1 MAREVFKY
9 EPLDFELDVA
19 VGLSLPINIVNGKF
33 KSTYT
38 TVDQARTNLK
48 NLLLTIK
55 GERVFQPDFGTNLY
69 KVLFEPN
76 TESLRDNIKEEI
88 KSSVSKWTPYINLET
103 INVSGQDNT
112 VRVKISYTVSPSNF
126 GSSITLEFDLSTGI
140 SSEIEV

>member
-1 MAREVFKY
+1 MAREIFKY
-9 EPLDFELDVA
+9 NPLDSEPDVA
-19 VGLSLPINIVNGKF
+19 IGLSLPINIMGGKF

-38 TVDQARTNLK
+38 TTDQARTNFK

-69 KVLFEPN
+69 KLLFEPN

-88 KSSVSKWTPYINLET
+88 KSSVSKWTPYVNLET

-112 VRVKISYTVSPSNF
+112 VRVKIDYTVSPSNF
-126 GSSITLEFDLSTGI
+126 GSSITLEFDLTTGI
-140 SSEIEV
+140 SSEMGR